1 MRGLIFTFQGLARM
15 GGCVCPQILM
25 ESCAHSVNF
34 LFPFW
39 GPGIRSKHNGTAG
52 EVQIPNV
59 LAGEEGSAVLQR
71 VGDRVVPMAKGEE
84 NNQGSRRRS

>member
-25 ESCAHSVNF
+25 ESCAHSVIF
-34 LFPFW
+34 LSLCLFW
-39 GPGIRSKHNGTAG
+39 GPGIRLKNNGTAR

-59 LAGEEGSAVLQR
+59 LAGEEGSAVLRR

-84 NNQGSRRRS
+84 NNRGS